1 MKAARLHALRQPL
14 RIDEVTTPLVAR
26 DEVLIRI
33 AGAGVCHSDLHI
45 RSGEFPLPPGFDLPL
60 TLGHENAG
68 YVEAVG
74 PDVTSIRRGDAV
86 AVWGG
91 RGCGSCRICRQGDE
105 QCCNMALWVAAG
117 GYAELMHVPS
127 ERFLIPL
134 DGLDPV
140 AAAPLA
146 DAGLTPYRAI
156 RKVLPHLYPGAAV
169 VVVGI
174 GGLGH
179 MALQILKAVAPS
191 TRNIAVDVAR
201 DRLDAARTL
210 GASDAVDAGGDP
222 AGEIRRLT
230 GGEGAQA
237 VIDLVGSD
245 ASLRTAAGAVGRMGI
260 IVVVGL
266 GGGTLPYSF
275 LGVRAECTV
284 TCSYWGSYNEFREVL
299 ALARG
304 GHIRP
309 VVRRYPLEQVNE
321 ALDSLERGEVHG
333 RAVITP

>member
-14 RIDEVTTPLVAR
+14 RIDEVTTPVVAR

-156 RKVLPHLYPGAAV
+156 KKVLPHLYPGAAV

-191 TRNIAVDVAR
+191 TRIIAVDVAR
-201 DRLDAARTL
+201 DRLDAALAL

-222 AGEIRRLT
+222 AGEIMRLT

-245 ASLRTAAGAVGRMGI
+245 ATLRTAAGAVGRMGI

-299 ALARG
+299 ALAGSKRG
-304 GHIRP
+304 GKSGKRK
-309 VVRRYPLEQVNE
+309 
-321 ALDSLERGEVHG
+321 
-333 RAVITP
+333 

>member
-14 RIDEVTTPLVAR
+14 RIDEVTTPVVAR

-156 RKVLPHLYPGAAV
+156 KKVLPHLYPGAAV

-191 TRNIAVDVAR
+191 TRIIAVDVAR
-201 DRLDAARTL
+201 DRLDAALAL

-222 AGEIRRLT
+222 AGEIMRLT

-266 GGGTLPYSF
+266 GGGTLAYSF

>member
-14 RIDEVTTPLVAR
+14 RIDEVTTPVVAR

-156 RKVLPHLYPGAAV
+156 KKVLPHLYPGAAV

-179 MALQILKAVAPS
+179 MALQILKALAPS
-191 TRNIAVDVAR
+191 TRIIAVDVAR
-201 DRLDAARTL
+201 DRLDAALAL

-222 AGEIRRLT
+222 AGEIMRLT

-266 GGGTLPYSF
+266 GGGTLAYSF

>member
-1 MKAARLHALRQPL
+1 MRAARLHVLGQPL
-14 RIDEVTTPLVAR
+14 RIDEIAVPEVAR

-45 RSGEFPLPPGFDLPL
+45 RTGEFPLPPGFELPL

-74 PDVTSIRRGDAV
+74 PDVKSVERGDAV

-105 QCCNMALWVAAG
+105 QCCYMGLWVAAG
-117 GYAELMHVPS
+117 GYSEFMHVPS
-127 ERFLIPL
+127 ERFLVKL
-134 DGLDPV
+134 DGLDPI

-156 RKVLPHLYPGAAV
+156 KKTLPHLYPGATIAV
-169 VVVGI
+169 LGV

-179 MALQILKAVAPS
+179 MALQILKALAPS
-191 TRNIAVDVAR
+191 TRIIAADVSI
-201 DRLDAARTL
+201 DRLEAATKL
-210 GASDAVDAGGDP
+210 GASDVVDARGDA
-222 AGEIRRLT
+222 AGEIMRLT
-230 GGEGAQA
+230 GGQGAQA

-245 ASLRTAAGAVGRMGI
+245 ASLRTAAAAAGRKGI
-260 IVVVGL
+260 IVLVGL
-266 GGGTLPYSF
+266 AGGTLPYSF

-284 TCSYWGSYNEFREVL
+284 TCSYWGSYNEFEEVL
-299 ALARG
+299 TLARNG
-304 GHIRP
+304 SIRP
-309 VVRRYPLEQVNE
+309 IIRRYSLDRVNE
-321 ALDSLERGEVHG
+321 ALDALQRGQIHG

>member
-1 MKAARLHALRQPL
+1 M
-14 RIDEVTTPLVAR
+14 
-26 DEVLIRI
+26 LIRV

-45 RSGEFPLPPGFDLPL
+45 RSGEFPLPPGFEMPL

-74 PDVTSIRRGDAV
+74 PDVQRVKRGDAV

-105 QCCNMALWVAAG
+105 QCCNIALWVAAG
-117 GYAELMHVPS
+117 GYAEFMHVPS
-127 ERFLIPL
+127 ERFLVKL
-134 DGLDPV
+134 DGLDPI

-156 RKVLPHLYPGAAV
+156 KKSLPYLYPGAAV
-169 VVVGI
+169 AVLGI

-179 MALQILKAVAPS
+179 MAMQILRALTPS
-191 TRNIAVDVAR
+191 TRVIAVDVSE
-201 DRLDAARTL
+201 DRLEAATQL
-210 GASDAVDAGGDP
+210 GASDVVDARGD
-222 AGEIRRLT
+222 AAAEIVRLT

-245 ASLRTAAGAVGRMGI
+245 ASLRTAAAATGRKGI
-260 IVVVGL
+260 IVLVGL
-266 GGGTLPYSF
+266 AGGTLPYSF
-275 LGVRAECTV
+275 LGMRSECTV
-284 TCSYWGSYNEFREVL
+284 TSSYWGSYDEFEEVL

-304 GHIRP
+304 GSIRAT
-309 VVRRYPLEQVNE
+309 VRRYSLDQVNE
-321 ALDSLERGEVHG
+321 ALDSLARGQVQG
-333 RAVITP
+333 RAVVTP

>member
-14 RIDEVTTPLVAR
+14 RIDEVTTPVVAR

-156 RKVLPHLYPGAAV
+156 KKVLPHLYPGAAV

-191 TRNIAVDVAR
+191 TRIIAVDVAR
-201 DRLDAARTL
+201 DRLDAALAL

-222 AGEIRRLT
+222 AGEIMRLT

-245 ASLRTAAGAVGRMGI
+245 ATLRTAAGAVGRMGI

>member
-14 RIDEVTTPLVAR
+14 RIDEVTTPVVAR

-33 AGAGVCHSDLHI
+33 AGAGICHSDLHI

-156 RKVLPHLYPGAAV
+156 KKVLPHLYPGAAV

-191 TRNIAVDVAR
+191 TRIIAVDVAR
-201 DRLDAARTL
+201 DRLDAALAL

-222 AGEIRRLT
+222 AGEIMRLT

-245 ASLRTAAGAVGRMGI
+245 ATLRTAAGAVGRMGI

>member
-14 RIDEVTTPLVAR
+14 RIDEVTTPVVAR

-191 TRNIAVDVAR
+191 TRIIAVDVAR
-201 DRLDAARTL
+201 DRLDAALAL

-222 AGEIRRLT
+222 AGEIMRLT

>member
-14 RIDEVTTPLVAR
+14 RIDEVTTPVVAR

-156 RKVLPHLYPGAAV
+156 RKILPHLYPGAAV

-191 TRNIAVDVAR
+191 TRIIAVDVAR
-201 DRLDAARTL
+201 DRLDAALAL

-222 AGEIRRLT
+222 AGEIMRLT

>member
-14 RIDEVTTPLVAR
+14 RIDEVTTPVVAR

-156 RKVLPHLYPGAAV
+156 KKVLPHLYPGAAV

-191 TRNIAVDVAR
+191 TRIIAVDVAR
-201 DRLDAARTL
+201 DRLDAALAL
-210 GASDAVDAGGDP
+210 GASDAVDARGDP
-222 AGEIRRLT
+222 AGEIMRLT

-260 IVVVGL
+260 IVIVGL

>member
-14 RIDEVTTPLVAR
+14 RIDEVTTPVVAR

-74 PDVTSIRRGDAV
+74 PDVASIRRGDAV

-156 RKVLPHLYPGAAV
+156 KKVLPHLYPGAAV

-191 TRNIAVDVAR
+191 TRIIAVDVAR
-201 DRLDAARTL
+201 DRLDAALAL

-222 AGEIRRLT
+222 SGEIMRLT

-237 VIDLVGSD
+237 VIDLVGND

>member
-1 MKAARLHALRQPL
+1 
-14 RIDEVTTPLVAR
+14 
-26 DEVLIRI
+26 
-33 AGAGVCHSDLHI
+33 
-45 RSGEFPLPPGFDLPL
+45 
-60 TLGHENAG
+60 
-68 YVEAVG
+68 
-74 PDVTSIRRGDAV
+74 
-86 AVWGG
+86 
-91 RGCGSCRICRQGDE
+91 
-105 QCCNMALWVAAG
+105 MALWVAAG

-191 TRNIAVDVAR
+191 TRIIAVDVAR
-201 DRLDAARTL
+201 DRLDAALAL

-222 AGEIRRLT
+222 AGEIMRLT

-309 VVRRYPLEQVNE
+309 VVRRYRLEQVNE

>member
-14 RIDEVTTPLVAR
+14 RIDEVTTPVVAR

-191 TRNIAVDVAR
+191 TRIIAVDVAR
-201 DRLDAARTL
+201 DRLDAVLAL
-210 GASDAVDAGGDP
+210 GASTPSTPAETPRARSCGSRAAKARRRSSTSSAATRASARRPGPSAGWGSSWSSGS
-222 AGEIRRLT
+222 AGERSRT
-230 GGEGAQA
+230 R
-237 VIDLVGSD
+237 SS
-245 ASLRTAAGAVGRMGI
+245 ASGRSA
-260 IVVVGL
+260 
-266 GGGTLPYSF
+266 P
-275 LGVRAECTV
+275 
-284 TCSYWGSYNEFREVL
+284 
-299 ALARG
+299 
-304 GHIRP
+304 
-309 VVRRYPLEQVNE
+309 
-321 ALDSLERGEVHG
+321 
-333 RAVITP
+333 

>member
-1 MKAARLHALRQPL
+1 MRAARLHAFGEPL
-14 RIDEVTTPLVAR
+14 RIDEMAVPEVAR

-45 RSGEFPLPPGFDLPL
+45 RTGEFPLPPGFELPL

-74 PDVTSIRRGDAV
+74 PEVKSVERGDAV

-191 TRNIAVDVAR
+191 TRIIAVDVAR
-201 DRLDAARTL
+201 DRLDAALAL
-210 GASDAVDAGGDP
+210 GASDAV
-222 AGEIRRLT
+222 
-230 GGEGAQA
+230 
-237 VIDLVGSD
+237 
-245 ASLRTAAGAVGRMGI
+245 
-260 IVVVGL
+260 
-266 GGGTLPYSF
+266 
-275 LGVRAECTV
+275 
-284 TCSYWGSYNEFREVL
+284 
-299 ALARG
+299 ARG

>member
-1 MKAARLHALRQPL
+1 MIGRRTTMRAARLHVLGQPL
-14 RIDEVTTPLVAR
+14 RIDEIAVPEVAR

-33 AGAGVCHSDLHI
+33 AGAGVCHSDVHI
-45 RSGEFPLPPGFDLPL
+45 RTGGFPLPPGFELPL

-74 PDVTSIRRGDAV
+74 PDVKSVERGDAV

-134 DGLDPV
+134 DGLD
-140 AAAPLA
+140 AALA
-146 DAGLTPYRAI
+146 
-156 RKVLPHLYPGAAV
+156 
-169 VVVGI
+169 
-174 GGLGH
+174 
-179 MALQILKAVAPS
+179 
-191 TRNIAVDVAR
+191 
-201 DRLDAARTL
+201 L

-222 AGEIRRLT
+222 AGEIMRLT

-245 ASLRTAAGAVGRMGI
+245 ASLRTAAAAAGRKGI
-260 IVVVGL
+260 IVLVGL
-266 GGGTLPYSF
+266 AGG
-275 LGVRAECTV
+275 
-284 TCSYWGSYNEFREVL
+284 
-299 ALARG
+299 
-304 GHIRP
+304 
-309 VVRRYPLEQVNE
+309 
-321 ALDSLERGEVHG
+321 
-333 RAVITP
+333 

>member
-14 RIDEVTTPLVAR
+14 RIDEVTTPVVAR

-91 RGCGSCRICRQGDE
+91 RGCGSCRICRRGDE

-156 RKVLPHLYPGAAV
+156 KKVLPHLYPGAAV

-191 TRNIAVDVAR
+191 TRIIAVDVAR
-201 DRLDAARTL
+201 DRLDAALAL

-222 AGEIRRLT
+222 AGEIMRLT

>member
-1 MKAARLHALRQPL
+1 
-14 RIDEVTTPLVAR
+14 
-26 DEVLIRI
+26 
-33 AGAGVCHSDLHI
+33 
-45 RSGEFPLPPGFDLPL
+45 
-60 TLGHENAG
+60 
-68 YVEAVG
+68 
-74 PDVTSIRRGDAV
+74 
-86 AVWGG
+86 
-91 RGCGSCRICRQGDE
+91 
-105 QCCNMALWVAAG
+105 MALWVAAG

-156 RKVLPHLYPGAAV
+156 KKVLPHLYPGAAV

-191 TRNIAVDVAR
+191 TRIIAVDVAR
-201 DRLDAARTL
+201 DRLDAALAL

-222 AGEIRRLT
+222 AGEIMRLT

-245 ASLRTAAGAVGRMGI
+245 ATLRTAAGAVGRMGI

-284 TCSYWGSYNEFREVL
+284 TCSYWGSDNDFREVL

>member
-14 RIDEVTTPLVAR
+14 RIDEVTTPVVAR

-156 RKVLPHLYPGAAV
+156 KKVLPHLYPGAAV

-191 TRNIAVDVAR
+191 TRIIAVDVAR
-201 DRLDAARTL
+201 DRLDAALTL
-210 GASDAVDAGGDP
+210 GASDAIDAGGDP
-222 AGEIRRLT
+222 AGEIMRLT

>member
-14 RIDEVTTPLVAR
+14 RIDEVTTPVVAR

-156 RKVLPHLYPGAAV
+156 KKVLPHLYPGAAV

-191 TRNIAVDVAR
+191 TRIIAVDVAR
-201 DRLDAARTL
+201 DRLDAALAL

-222 AGEIRRLT
+222 VGEIMRLT

-245 ASLRTAAGAVGRMGI
+245 ATLRTAAGAVGRMGI

>member
-14 RIDEVTTPLVAR
+14 RIDEVTTPVVAR

-117 GYAELMHVPS
+117 GYAELMHVSS

-191 TRNIAVDVAR
+191 TRIIAVDVAR
-201 DRLDAARTL
+201 DRLDAALAL

-222 AGEIRRLT
+222 AGEIMRLT

-245 ASLRTAAGAVGRMGI
+245 ATLRTAAGAVGRMGI

>member
-1 MKAARLHALRQPL
+1 
-14 RIDEVTTPLVAR
+14 VTTPVVAR

-156 RKVLPHLYPGAAV
+156 KKVLPHLYPGAAV

-191 TRNIAVDVAR
+191 TRIIAVDVAR
-201 DRLDAARTL
+201 DRLDAALAL

-222 AGEIRRLT
+222 AGEIMRLT

-245 ASLRTAAGAVGRMGI
+245 ATLRTAAGAVGRMGI

>member
-1 MKAARLHALRQPL
+1 
-14 RIDEVTTPLVAR
+14 VTTPVVAR

-179 MALQILKAVAPS
+179 MALQILKSVAPS
-191 TRNIAVDVAR
+191 TRIIAVDVAR
-201 DRLDAARTL
+201 DRLDAALAL

-222 AGEIRRLT
+222 AGEIMRLT

-260 IVVVGL
+260 IVIVGL

>member
-14 RIDEVTTPLVAR
+14 RIDEVTTPVVAR

-191 TRNIAVDVAR
+191 TRIIAVDVAR
-201 DRLDAARTL
+201 DRLDAALAL

-222 AGEIRRLT
+222 AGEIMRLT

-245 ASLRTAAGAVGRMGI
+245 ATLRTAAGAVGRMGI

>member
-14 RIDEVTTPLVAR
+14 RIDEVTTPVVAR

-156 RKVLPHLYPGAAV
+156 KKVLPHLYPGAAV

-191 TRNIAVDVAR
+191 TRIIAVDVAR
-201 DRLDAARTL
+201 DRLDAALAL

-222 AGEIRRLT
+222 AGEIMRLT

>member
-1 MKAARLHALRQPL
+1 
-14 RIDEVTTPLVAR
+14 VTTPVVAR

-191 TRNIAVDVAR
+191 TRIIAVDVAR
-201 DRLDAARTL
+201 DRLDAALAL

-222 AGEIRRLT
+222 AGEIMRLT

>member
-1 MKAARLHALRQPL
+1 
-14 RIDEVTTPLVAR
+14 
-26 DEVLIRI
+26 VLIRV

-45 RSGEFPLPPGFDLPL
+45 RSGEFPLPPGFEMPL

-74 PDVTSIRRGDAV
+74 PDVQRVKRGDAV

-105 QCCNMALWVAAG
+105 QCCNIALWVAAG
-117 GYAELMHVPS
+117 GYAEFMHVPS
-127 ERFLIPL
+127 ERFLVKL
-134 DGLDPV
+134 DGLDPI

-156 RKVLPHLYPGAAV
+156 KKSLPYLYPGAAV
-169 VVVGI
+169 AVLGI

-179 MALQILKAVAPS
+179 MAMQILRALTPS
-191 TRNIAVDVAR
+191 TRVIAVDVSE
-201 DRLDAARTL
+201 DRLEAATQL
-210 GASDAVDAGGDP
+210 GASDVVDARGD
-222 AGEIRRLT
+222 AAAEIVRLT

-245 ASLRTAAGAVGRMGI
+245 ASLRTAAAATGRKGI
-260 IVVVGL
+260 IVLVGL
-266 GGGTLPYSF
+266 AGGTLPYSF
-275 LGVRAECTV
+275 LGMRSECTV
-284 TCSYWGSYNEFREVL
+284 TSSYWGSYDEFEEVL

-304 GHIRP
+304 GSIRAT
-309 VVRRYPLEQVNE
+309 VRRYSLDQVNE
-321 ALDSLERGEVHG
+321 ALDSLARGQVQG
-333 RAVITP
+333 RAVVTP